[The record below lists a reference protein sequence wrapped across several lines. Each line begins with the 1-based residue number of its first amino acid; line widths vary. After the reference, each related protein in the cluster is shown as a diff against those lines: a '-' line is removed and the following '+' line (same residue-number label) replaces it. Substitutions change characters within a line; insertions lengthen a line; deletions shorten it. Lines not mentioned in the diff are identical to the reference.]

1 MDQPIVSLFIFVVIV
16 FLYIHITAQWK
27 KSEDLEI
34 YETDYT
40 TNTHLQ
46 EVCAVRQPVLFVFQQ
61 PTPIYESIQLSKMD
75 KYSTYT
81 VSVKDIHDYWKPADT
96 TDGQREPTIS
106 VDSVELPFHSARR
119 LFETDV
125 SPRYIS
131 ENNQT
136 FLEETGLERTL
147 SSMDIYLK
155 PTLGV
160 LYSRY
165 DLLFA
170 AKQSVTPMRYHT
182 NTGYFLA
189 PTAGKITVK
198 MTPWKS
204 RAYLYPVKDYE
215 YYEFWSR
222 VNVWNPLACHSTEM
236 DKLRF
241 LEFDVLPGYIL
252 SIPPYWWYSVRFSN
266 DPDTCVCAF
275 TYDTILNAAAH
286 SYDWGLYYLQQN
298 NITTRVSTSSGRPE
312 IPNVV
317 LPIEISNR
325 NSTSSSSLPAEKA
338 DNQPELLPSNE
349 QPMVA
354 PKPPEK
360 KEIITNMGTYHT

>member
-1 MDQPIVSLFIFVVIV
+1 MEQPIVSLFIFVVIV

-27 KSEDLEI
+27 TSEDLEI

-46 EVCAVRQPVLFVFQQ
+46 EVCSVRQPVLFVFQQ

-81 VSVKDIHDYWKPADT
+81 VNVKDIHDYWKP
-96 TDGQREPTIS
+96 TDDEPVVS

-119 LFETDV
+119 LFETNI

-131 ENNQT
+131 ENNT
-136 FLEETGLERTL
+136 LFLEETGLERVL
-147 SSMDIYLK
+147 SSMDTYLK
-155 PTLGV
+155 PPLGV

-165 DLLFA
+165 DLLFG

-182 NTGYFLA
+182 NTGYFMA
-189 PTAGKITVK
+189 PTAGKISVK

-204 RAYLYPVKDYE
+204 RAFLYPVKDYE

-222 VNVWNPLACHSTEM
+222 VNVWNPLSCHSQEM
-236 DKLRF
+236 NKLRF

-252 SIPPYWWYSVRFSN
+252 SIPPYWWYSIRFST
-266 DPDTCVCAF
+266 DPDTCVCAY
-275 TYDTILNAAAH
+275 TYDTVVNVAAH
-286 SYDWGLYYLQQN
+286 SYDWGMYYLQQN
-298 NITTRVSTSSGRPE
+298 NITTAPGGRSSIPSIEKRTLEITSTISKDEPE
-312 IPNVV
+312 D
-317 LPIEISNR
+317 
-325 NSTSSSSLPAEKA
+325 STTEPG
-338 DNQPELLPSNE
+338 ELLVSPSNE
-349 QPMVA
+349 PPIVA

-360 KEIITNMGTYHT
+360 KEIVTNMGTYHT

>member
-61 PTPIYESIQLSKMD
+61 PTSLYESIQLSKMD

-81 VSVKDIHDYWKPADT
+81 VNVKDIHDYWKPVN
-96 TDGQREPTIS
+96 DGQGEPTIS

-131 ENNQT
+131 ENNQS

-147 SSMDIYLK
+147 SSMDTYLK
-155 PTLGV
+155 PPIGL

-165 DLLFA
+165 DLLFG

-182 NTGYFLA
+182 NTAYFLA

-204 RAYLYPVKDYE
+204 RAFLYPVKDYE

-222 VNVWNPLACHSTEM
+222 VNVWNPLSCHATEM

-241 LEFDVLPGYIL
+241 LEFDVLSGYIL
-252 SIPPYWWYSVRFSN
+252 SIPPYWWYTIRFST
-266 DPDTCVCAF
+266 DPDNCVCAF
-275 TYDTILNAAAH
+275 TYDTILNAVAH
-286 SYDWGLYYLQQN
+286 SYDWGLFYLQQN
-298 NITTRVSTSSGRPE
+298 NITTRVSAPSGQPT
-312 IPNVV
+312 IPNVESS
-317 LPIEISNR
+317 LEITNPP
-325 NSTSSSSLPAEKA
+325 SSSSLATE
-338 DNQPELLPSNE
+338 QPELLPSNE
-349 QPMVA
+349 QPIVA

>member
-1 MDQPIVSLFIFVVIV
+1 MEQPIVSLFIFVVIV

-46 EVCAVRQPVLFVFQQ
+46 EVCSVRQPVLFVFQQ

-81 VSVKDIHDYWKPADT
+81 VNVKDIHDYWKP
-96 TDGQREPTIS
+96 TDGEPVVS

-119 LFETDV
+119 LFETNV

-131 ENNQT
+131 ENNT
-136 FLEETGLERTL
+136 SFLEESGLERIL
-147 SSMDIYLK
+147 SSMDTYLK
-155 PTLGV
+155 PPIGL

-165 DLLFA
+165 DLLFG
-170 AKQSVTPMRYHT
+170 AKQTVTPMRYHT
-182 NTGYFLA
+182 NTGYFLV

-204 RAYLYPVKDYE
+204 RAFLYPVKDYE

-222 VNVWNPLACHSTEM
+222 VNVWNPLLCHSSQM

-252 SIPPYWWYSVRFSN
+252 SIPPYWWYSIRFST
-266 DPDTCVCAF
+266 DPNTCVCAY
-275 TYDTILNAAAH
+275 TYDTIVNAAAH
-286 SYDWGLYYLQQN
+286 SYDWGMYYLQQN
-298 NITTRVSTSSGRPE
+298 NIITRVAPVGRSTIPSLEPRSLEITSPQLPKEDSIPVMNIDSSSDNDPE
-312 IPNVV
+312 ISP
-317 LPIEISNR
+317 
-325 NSTSSSSLPAEKA
+325 ST
-338 DNQPELLPSNE
+338 EL
-349 QPMVA
+349 PMVA
-354 PKPPEK
+354 PKVPEK
-360 KEIITNMGTYHT
+360 KEIITNMGSYHT

>member
-81 VSVKDIHDYWKPADT
+81 VNVKDIHDYWKPPA
-96 TDGQREPTIS
+96 GQSDPTVS

-119 LFETDV
+119 LFETDI

-136 FLEETGLERTL
+136 FLEETGLERML
-147 SSMDIYLK
+147 SSMDTYLK
-155 PTLGV
+155 PSVGV

-170 AKQSVTPMRYHT
+170 AKHSVTPMRYHT
-182 NTGYFLA
+182 HSGYFLV

-222 VNVWNPLACHSTEM
+222 VNVWNPLSCHSTEM

-252 SIPPYWWYSVRFSN
+252 SIPPYWWYSIRFSN
-266 DPDTCVCAF
+266 DPETCVCAF
-275 TYDTILNAAAH
+275 TYDTVMNAAAH
-286 SYDWGLYYLQQN
+286 SYDWALYYLQQN
-298 NITTRVSTSSGRPE
+298 NITTRVSTSSVQPD
-312 IPNVV
+312 ILNTK
-317 LPIEISNR
+317 EISHKQH
-325 NSTSSSSLPAEKA
+325 SISSSEET
-338 DNQPELLPSNE
+338 DNQTELLPSNE
-349 QPMVA
+349 QPVVA